1 MTTYKVLLIDDEPSA
16 LEAME
21 LWIDW
26 QALGFEI
33 VGTCANGQAGLQMIR
48 ELAPDLVITDVNMPL
63 LSGLEMVAAWQRA
76 GGRET
81 KFAILSGYS
90 EFEYAQTAIR
100 YGIHH
105 YLLKPV
111 FPEEAGEELR
121 QIRLELEQEAHS
133 RKCRQLA
140 ASEETAAVVK
150 GLLLGQP
157 SVQASPE
164 LPAGLP
170 AHPGSWSVC
179 LIQTEPQHYA
189 EVRVRAAGLL
199 TGITGA
205 VLADMEAGSCAI
217 VFGSASAEEGR
228 RTFKRI
234 ADALRQGCPDI
245 PLFIASG
252 DNAAVLNSINHSY
265 QTAKETLQHFFYRAP
280 AAGLLM
286 YEEISNIPFSS
297 DYDHL
302 KLADELAGFVNTLDL
317 PGFRQ
322 AAASAA
328 SSFRAKHVSPGTVK
342 KFIIH
347 LVYRILELA
356 PLPEEDTSRENYG
369 EDRLSGLTSQLL
381 TLDRLM
387 NHLLAAAET
396 GIGLLLQERD
406 RRSHDVVR
414 DINLYIREH
423 YRESLTI
430 QRLAEIFYLHPVYLG
445 QLLIKKN
452 GMGFNEL
459 LHNLRIEE
467 AVKLLEDPGLK
478 LSEIAE
484 KAGYANYGQFLKQF
498 ERKMHLSPNE
508 YRQAKF

>member
-1 MTTYKVLLIDDEPSA
+1 MTMYKVLLIDDEPSA

-33 VGTCANGQAGLQMIR
+33 VGTCANGQAGLQLIR

-63 LSGLEMVAAWQRA
+63 LSGLEMVDAWQQG

-140 ASEETAAVVK
+140 ALEETAAVIK
-150 GLLLGQP
+150 GLLYGQP
-157 SVQASPE
+157 EEPTD
-164 LPAGLP
+164 AGYAAALS
-170 AHPGSWSVC
+170 AGFSCWNVI
-179 LIQTEPQHYA
+179 LIQTEQLSYT
-189 EVRVRAAGLL
+189 EVRGKAAAMSAGEA
-199 TGITGA
+199 GM
-205 VLADMEAGSCAI
+205 VLADLEAYTCAI
-217 VFGSASAEEGR
+217 VYGSAVPGEGNAIAARISEE
-228 RTFKRI
+228 
-234 ADALRQGCPDI
+234 LRQACPGI
-245 PLFIASG
+245 PMFIAAG
-252 DNAAVLNSINHSY
+252 DSVPELSSIAGSY
-265 QTAKETLQHFFYRAP
+265 LTAKEALQYCFYSEP
-280 AAGLLM
+280 SAGLLM
-286 YEEISNIPFSS
+286 FHEIRETPLSR
-297 DYDHL
+297 DYDQIR
-302 KLADELAGFVNTLDL
+302 LADVLIGFVNTLDL
-317 PGFRQ
+317 PGFRREVEG
-322 AAASAA
+322 AAAS
-328 SSFRAKHVSPGTVK
+328 FREKLVSPDTVK
-342 KFIIH
+342 KFVIH
-347 LVYRILELA
+347 LVYKMRELVPA
-356 PLPEEDTSRENYG
+356 QEAGQLQRNGTEPRADFNYHM
-369 EDRLSGLTSQLL
+369 L
-381 TLDRLM
+381 TLGGLM
-387 NHLLAAAET
+387 EYLLDFAEEVVR
-396 GIGLLLQERD
+396 LLLQERGN
-406 RRSHDVVR
+406 RSQDVVR
-414 DINLYIREH
+414 DINRYIQEH

-452 GMGFNEL
+452 GIGFNEL

-467 AVKLLEDPGLK
+467 AARLLAERNLK

-484 KAGYANYGQFLKQF
+484 RVGYANYGQFLKQF
-498 ERKMHLSPNE
+498 EKKMHLSPNE
-508 YRQAKF
+508 YRQSKS